1 MTAWP
6 FPKAQAYVKLLGLS
20 FKTLLLLPIFQNVS
34 LFKEMFKEMEE
45 LGVEKMAKFNVKN
58 G

>member
-1 MTAWP
+1 MTARP

-34 LFKEMFKEMEE
+34 LFKEFFMFLEMEE
-45 LGVEKMAKFNVKN
+45 
-58 G
+58 